1 MNMDWVELPMS
12 DCGFYRRLRRSR
24 QASWLLAR
32 SSDAHGALKCWFT
45 KITRLLEHQ
54 RARGEGHRTKGFE
67 ATVRARLIFMVC
79 ASTSHFCAT
88 GRSAQHPIS
97 ALR

>member
-1 MNMDWVELPMS
+1 LVYEDNF
-12 DCGFYRRLRRSR
+12 GFSNI
-24 QASWLLAR
+24 S
-32 SSDAHGALKCWFT
+32 
-45 KITRLLEHQ
+45 EPEE
-54 RARGEGHRTKGFE
+54 RAIVPKGFE